1 MGRKSILAEIAIYAA
16 VCTAALLVLSRATVF
31 EAFYS
36 FSRAHEHYNLDDII
50 LTVPVALVCM
60 ILFAYFRTRELQRSN
75 AELEASHDELQQ
87 AYERIRELS
96 RSREQFMSVACHELK
111 SPLISAVNALRLME
125 MTSNEAERKELEGLA
140 LESLGSLQTL
150 IGDVLQFTRLSH
162 DGGKVEST
170 PFNVGEVLRSI
181 GTLGSKMA
189 ENKGLTLHMIVDDA
203 VPETIPGNEGWV
215 RLICLNLLGNAVK
228 YTDSGSVTLHCGYRA
243 DPRGELVIRVVD
255 TGVGIPEDKLEAVFE
270 PFEQVRSGPYE
281 KKEGLGLG
289 LAVVSELVKR
299 MGGTISV
306 ESTVGEGSTFT
317 LFLPAH

>member
-1 MGRKSILAEIAIYAA
+1 MGRKSLLAEIAIYVA
-16 VCTAALLVLSRATVF
+16 VCAAALLGLSGVDAF
-31 EAFYS
+31 EAFHS
-36 FSRAHEHYNLDDII
+36 FSREHESYNLDDII
-50 LTVPVALVCM
+50 LAVPVALACM
-60 ILFAYFRTRELQRSN
+60 ILFAYFRTRELKRSN

-111 SPLISAVNALRLME
+111 SPLISAVNALRLLE
-125 MTSNEAERKELEGLA
+125 MTSDEAERKELEELA
-140 LESLGSLQTL
+140 LESLDSLQTL

-162 DGGKVEST
+162 DEGVVENA
-170 PFNVGEVLRSI
+170 PFDMGEILHSI
-181 GTLGSKMA
+181 GTLATKMA

-203 VPETIPGNEGWV
+203 VPETIPGNVGWV
-215 RLICLNLLGNAVK
+215 RLICLNLLGNAIK
-228 YTDSGSVTLHCGYRA
+228 YTDSGSVTFHCGFRA
-243 DPRGELVIRVVD
+243 EPRGELVIRIVD
-255 TGVGIPEDKLEAVFE
+255 TGVGIPGDKLDTIFE

-289 LAVVSELVKR
+289 LAVVRELVKR